1 MADGIH
7 VLIADDHAIFR
18 LGLKQILDSA
28 PPIVV
33 VAEADDGE
41 SAWQKLRAAAV
52 DVAILD
58 VDMPG
63 RDGFELARAVREAH
77 LAVAI
82 VFLTMHKD
90 EHFLHQA
97 LDLEVKGYVV
107 KDSALTEIVPCVR
120 AVAAGREYVSPQ
132 LTGFLINRSRR
143 GMPEADGAS
152 RWGDLTPI
160 ERRVLKQVAAHKSNR
175 QIADQLCL
183 SVRTIEHHRA
193 RISQKLELEGHHA
206 LLKFALEHQSEW

>member
-1 MADGIH
+1 MADAIN

-18 LGLKQILDSA
+18 LGLKQILNGA

-33 VAEADDGE
+33 VDEADDGE
-41 SAWQKLRAAAV
+41 AAWQKLRATAAQ
-52 DVAILD
+52 VAILD

-63 RDGFELARAVREAH
+63 RDGFELARAVREAR

-132 LTGFLINRSRR
+132 LTGFLITRSRVR
-143 GMPEADGAS
+143 
-152 RWGDLTPI
+152 DLTAI
-160 ERRVLKQVAAHKSNR
+160 ERRVLKQVAAYKSNR
-175 QIADQLCL
+175 QIADHLCL

-206 LLKFALEHQSEW
+206 LLKFALEHQAEW

>member
-1 MADGIH
+1 MAGAIK

-33 VAEADDGE
+33 VDEADDGE
-41 SAWQKLRAAAV
+41 AAWQTLRATAA

-63 RDGFELARAVREAH
+63 RDGFELARAVREAG
-77 LAVAI
+77 LTVAI

-143 GMPEADGAS
+143 ATPQVHSTS
-152 RWGDLTPI
+152 RLSDLTPI

-206 LLKFALEHQSEW
+206 LLKFALAHQAEW